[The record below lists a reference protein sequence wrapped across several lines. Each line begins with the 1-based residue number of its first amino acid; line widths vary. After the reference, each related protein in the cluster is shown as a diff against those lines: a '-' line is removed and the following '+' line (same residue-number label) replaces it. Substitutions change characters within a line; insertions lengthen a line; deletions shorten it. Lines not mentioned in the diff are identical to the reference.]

1 MQRLRVFWYNISTP
15 RSLIEFSGKI
25 PLESRLTT
33 QNRFISRER
42 DHNSRLQITKKTT
55 CFFSVSRFNTLRIIS
70 KRYVEVYSDPTLVP
84 NGCWDQKLDHFLGLI
99 NSKITKPTLT
109 LQLIKS
115 FKTSFYRF
123 YYFNGFRITSQR
135 YAYVYSDPTLVSNGC
150 WVQKLDHFHGL
161 INLLMTKLTRSI
173 TTCTICFY
181 SFSCVHSLHNASQQY
196 IEVYSDPT
204 LVPNGCWDQ
213 KLDHFLGL
221 INSKITKPIISL
233 QLIKL
238 TTHF

>member
-25 PLESRLTT
+25 PPESRLTT

-42 DHNSRLQITKKTT
+42 DHNNRLQITKRTT
-55 CFFSVSRFNTLRIIS
+55 CFLSVLRFNTLRIIS

-173 TTCTICFY
+173 TTFTIYFY
-181 SFSCVHSLHNASQQY
+181 SFSCVYSLHNDSQRY

-204 LVPNGCWDQ
+204 LVPNGC
-213 KLDHFLGL
+213 
-221 INSKITKPIISL
+221 
-233 QLIKL
+233 
-238 TTHF
+238 

>member
-25 PLESRLTT
+25 PPESRLTT

-70 KRYVEVYSDPTLVP
+70 KRYVEVYSDPTLV
-84 NGCWDQKLDHFLGLI
+84 
-99 NSKITKPTLT
+99 
-109 LQLIKS
+109 
-115 FKTSFYRF
+115 
-123 YYFNGFRITSQR
+123 
-135 YAYVYSDPTLVSNGC
+135 SNGC

-173 TTCTICFY
+173 TTFTICFLSSRVFIVCTTPLSDIQRY
-181 SFSCVHSLHNASQQY
+181 IQIQLWSQTDVG
-196 IEVYSDPT
+196 IKSWT
-204 LVPNGCWDQ
+204 TFLV
-213 KLDHFLGL
+213 
-221 INSKITKPIISL
+221 S
-233 QLIKL
+233 
-238 TTHF
+238 